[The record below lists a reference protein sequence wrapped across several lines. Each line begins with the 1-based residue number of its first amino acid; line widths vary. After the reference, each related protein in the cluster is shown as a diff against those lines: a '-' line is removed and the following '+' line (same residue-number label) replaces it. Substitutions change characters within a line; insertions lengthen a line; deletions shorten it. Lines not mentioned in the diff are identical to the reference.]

1 MAYIKGRYLNP
12 ERGEGY
18 HGSFLGVAG
27 AGGVSENDIVV
38 AMGYSGDQVKFV
50 KADADATGKQS
61 GVMGVA
67 KHDAAVG
74 ETFVVL
80 SHKLIKNVDT
90 SGSTAVGYP
99 VYLDDAAAG
108 GWIAAEQPN
117 AIVVGSVLAFDN
129 SVGAVLLAPAKV
141 ATGID
146 GDGDPVI
153 A

>member
-18 HGSFLGVAG
+18 HGSFLGIASSAVA
-27 AGGVSENDIVV
+27 ENDIVIAV
-38 AMGYSGDQVKFV
+38 GYSGDQIKFAP
-50 KADADATGKQS
+50 ADANATGKQA

-67 KHDAAVG
+67 KHAAAAD

-80 SHKLIKNVDT
+80 SHKLVKDVDT
-90 SGSTAVGYP
+90 SDSAAVGYP
-99 VYLDDAAAG
+99 VYLDDLVPG
-108 GWIAAEQPN
+108 GWHDEEQPN
-117 AIVVGSVLAFDN
+117 AIVVGSVLEKHA
-129 SVGAVLLAPAKV
+129 STGVVLLAPAKV